1 MTVDGLSSEMSYMFP
16 CLTLA
21 TEELCLTN
29 GQLGKNWK
37 DGALLCRGNEES
49 EGRSEKAQQ

>member
-16 CLTLA
+16 CLILA